1 MRLNPRRLWRI
12 YVNVG
17 CLYVPPCDSRLAQ
30 NLLKAAFHLL
40 AMALPMLCFA
50 MVPPASA
57 QTEPAPQRLEQK
69 YFYLFG
75 GSFSPEK
82 DRQLG
87 DENGKLTLGLG
98 FGSRYSPHIA
108 WEIEIPFHYRS
119 ANAPDL
125 SSIFLTLTSGRADI
139 STFGLAGNVR
149 LIYPGDRFEPYLGG
163 GFGLYYTNLE
173 VTRFVVGF
181 PGSFRTSDINVGL
194 QMLAGVDYFY
204 GEKGRSVGLQ
214 YRKLKLDANFGPEV
228 PGSVKV
234 GGDALL
240 LNLRWSF

>member
-1 MRLNPRRLWRI
+1 M
-12 YVNVG
+12 
-17 CLYVPPCDSRLAQ
+17 A
-30 NLLKAAFHLL
+30 L
-40 AMALPMLCFA
+40 AMLGFA
-50 MVPPASA
+50 MAPPAFA
-57 QTEPAPQRLEQK
+57 QTEPAPAPQGPGQK

-98 FGSRYSPHIA
+98 FGSRHSQHIA
-108 WEIEIPFHYRS
+108 WEIEIPFHYHS
-119 ANAPDL
+119 VNAPDL
-125 SSIFLTLTSGRADI
+125 SPVFLTLTSGRADI

-149 LIYPGDRFEPYLGG
+149 LIYPRDRLEPYLGG
-163 GFGLYYTNLE
+163 GLGLYYTNLE

-181 PGSFRTSDINVGL
+181 PGSFRTSDINIGL
-194 QMLAGVDYFY
+194 QLLAGVDYFY

-214 YRKLKLDANFGPEV
+214 YRKLILDASFGSEV

-240 LNLRWSF
+240 LNFRWSF